1 MINLYNSSAL
11 CGFAALRETTKILAL
26 SLTLLSSNALAQEAA
41 EEEDDI
47 DYIPHVKKPPIIV
60 VANGAPTYTGKIGQS
75 VTLIT
80 GNDLIKS
87 QASSVNDILSTTPGI
102 NVSRNGGIGGV
113 SAVRIRGAEGDQT
126 LTLIDGVRVNDP
138 AAPGGAFDFGNL
150 LVGNIERVEVLRG
163 PNSVPW
169 GSQAIG
175 GVVNVVTQQP
185 KGYFEADARAE
196 YGSKDRAQLVGN
208 ISGKAGPILASLG
221 GGYFTDDGI
230 SAFKNGTE
238 ADGFRHYAANGK
250 IGVEISRAI
259 DIDLRGYYTDS
270 KVDIDGFPP
279 PAFSFADTAQFS
291 TSQQLLGYAG
301 VNVRLFDGNFKN
313 RVAFTINDL
322 NRDNFASSTATT
334 ASFLARGRVER
345 FEYQGD
351 AEIFDSIRTVFG
363 AEKENSRFSDGFS
376 LSKTGMIG
384 FYGQAIISPTY
395 SLTLTG
401 GARLDDHDDYGSEAT
416 FSGNVNWRPGN
427 NTTLRASYGEG
438 FKAPTLFQLNSFFGN
453 VTLQPERAKSYE
465 LGIEQR
471 LINGDLTFG
480 ATAFLRNTT
489 NQIDFISCFGQ
500 STGICTNRPDG
511 TYDNVDRTRAKGFE
525 LTMTA
530 RPSDILTVDAN
541 YTYSDAKD
549 RVTGLALVRRPK
561 HSLNASIDWQPIEKL
576 KLGAALQLFSDSA
589 DTDFETFS
597 RTSLD
602 GYALATLRAS
612 YDVSDQISLYGRVE
626 NVGDV
631 QYETVSGYG
640 SYGRGAHIGI
650 RARY

>member
-1 MINLYNSSAL
+1 MKLINLFSSSAL
-11 CGFAALRETTKILAL
+11 CGVALCLAVAP
-26 SLTLLSSNALAQEAA
+26 TLVFAQEAGIV
-41 EEEDDI
+41 EDGEQEIVIADLR
-47 DYIPHVKKPPIIV
+47 VPPIIV
-60 VANGAPTYTGKIGQS
+60 VANGAPTYPTQFGQS

-80 GNDLIKS
+80 EGDLIKS
-87 QASSVNDILSTTPGI
+87 QASSLNDILSTTPGI

-185 KGYFEADARAE
+185 TYAFGANARAE
-196 YGSKDRAQLVGN
+196 YGSHDRAQLVGN
-208 ISGKAGPILASLG
+208 VSGKVGPISASLG

-238 ADGFRHYAANGK
+238 ADGYRQYAANGK
-250 IGVEISRAI
+250 IGVEISGAI

-279 PAFSFADTAQFS
+279 PFFGFADTAEFS
-291 TSQQLLGYAG
+291 TSQQVLGYAG
-301 VNVRLFDGNFKN
+301 FNFRVFDGNFKN
-313 RVAFTINDL
+313 RIAFTINDL
-322 NRDNFASSTATT
+322 NRDNFSAPGQAVPD
-334 ASFLARGRVER
+334 FLARGRVER

-351 AEIFDSIRTVFG
+351 AQLSDRVRTVFG

-376 LSKTGMIG
+376 LSKTGMTG
-384 FYGQAIISPTY
+384 FYAQAIISPTDT
-395 SLTLTG
+395 LTLTG

-416 FSGNVNWRPGN
+416 FSGNANWRPSY
-427 NTTLRASYGEG
+427 NTTIRASYGEG
-438 FKAPTLFQLNSFFGN
+438 FKAPTLFQLDSFFGN
-453 VTLQPERAKSYE
+453 VSLQPERAKSYE
-465 LGIEQR
+465 LGIEQA
-471 LINGDLTFG
+471 LIDGDLTLG
-480 ATAFLRNTT
+480 ATVFLRNTS

-500 STGICTNRPDG
+500 STGICTNRPFG
-511 TYDNVDRTRAKGFE
+511 TYDNIDRTRARGIE
-525 LTMTA
+525 LTMKA
-530 RPSDILTVDAN
+530 RAFDKLSVDAN

-561 HSLNASIDWQPIEKL
+561 HSLNAGVDWQPIEKL
-576 KLGAALQLFSDSA
+576 TLRAALQLFSKSA
-589 DTDFETFS
+589 DTDFETFT

-602 GYALATLRAS
+602 GYALVALKAS
-612 YDVSDQISLYGRVE
+612 YDLTNQFSLYGRVE
-626 NVGDV
+626 NLGDV

-640 SYGRGAHIGI
+640 SYGRNAHIGV
-650 RARY
+650 RAKF